1 MSNGS
6 TQRLNKILSVVQK
19 FASRD
24 YTARYINGIKF
35 DLIRQTIEA
44 TDGHAAIILKGS
56 RGFVAGMANDYAE
69 HLGLEP
75 VGSDFDIV
83 KLAPKNGKKFPV
95 AERLPEEANHR
106 SDLHLCLRFGEHDP
120 EECSSAIIFNDQLP
134 RLNAICKAL
143 KTTLHLVPGTT
154 NLSAL
159 MQYGKSSYNG
169 EEILFCIAQM
179 PCHRSNYNENG
190 DPKTTT
196 VTYSPLDETE
206 RDTMEQFKKG
216 K

>member
-1 MSNGS
+1 MK
-6 TQRLNKILSVVQK
+6 RLNKILSAVQK
-19 FASRD
+19 FASKD

-35 DLIRQTIEA
+35 DLNRQTIEA
-44 TDGHAAIILKGS
+44 TDGHAAVIIKGS

-95 AERLPEEANHR
+95 AERLPEEDNR
-106 SDLHLCLRFGEHDP
+106 RGDLHPCLRFGEHDP
-120 EECSSAIIFNDQLP
+120 EECSSAIIFNDQFP
-134 RLNAICKAL
+134 RLNALCKAL
-143 KTTLHLVPGTT
+143 KVTLHLNPGVNCTYA
-154 NLSAL
+154 S

-179 PCHRSNYNENG
+179 PCHRSIYDANG

-206 RDTMEQFKKG
+206 RDAMEQFKKG

>member
-1 MSNGS
+1 MK
-6 TQRLNKILSVVQK
+6 RLNKILSAVQK

-24 YTARYINGIKF
+24 YTVRYINGIKF
-35 DLIRQTIEA
+35 DLNRQTIEA
-44 TDGHAAIILKGS
+44 TDGHGAIIIKGS

-69 HLGLEP
+69 HLGLDP
-75 VGSDFDIV
+75 VGGDFDIV
-83 KLAPKNGKKFPV
+83 KLAPKNGKPFPK
-95 AERLPEEANHR
+95 AERLPEEANYTG
-106 SDLHLCLRFGEHDP
+106 DLHKCLRFGEHDP
-120 EECSSAIIFNDQLP
+120 EECSSTIIFNDQLP

-179 PCHRSNYNENG
+179 PCHRSIYDENG

-206 RDTMEQFKKG
+206 RNAMEQFKKG

>member
-1 MSNGS
+1 MK
-6 TQRLNKILSVVQK
+6 RLNKILSVVQK

-44 TDGHAAIILKGS
+44 TDGHAAIILRGS

-95 AERLPEEANHR
+95 TERLPEEANHR
-106 SDLHLCLRFGEHDP
+106 GDLHLCLRFGDHDP

-179 PCHRSNYNENG
+179 PCHRSNYDENG

>member
-1 MSNGS
+1 MN
-6 TQRLNKILSVVQK
+6 RLNKILSAVQK
-19 FASRD
+19 FASKD

-35 DLIRQTIEA
+35 DLNRQTIEA

-69 HLGLEP
+69 HLGIDP
-75 VGSDFDIV
+75 VGSDFGIV

-106 SDLHLCLRFGEHDP
+106 GDLHTCLCFGEHDP
-120 EECSSAIIFNDQLP
+120 EICSSTIILNDQLP
-134 RLNAICKAL
+134 RLKAICKVL
-143 KTTLHLVPGTT
+143 RVTLHLNPGLNRTHA
-154 NLSAL
+154 S

-179 PCHRSNYNENG
+179 PCHLSKYDENG
-190 DPKTTT
+190 DQKTTT

-206 RDTMEQFKKG
+206 SDAMKQFKKG
-216 K
+216 KQA

>member
-1 MSNGS
+1 MK
-6 TQRLNKILSVVQK
+6 RLNKILSAVQK
-19 FASRD
+19 FASKD

-35 DLIRQTIEA
+35 DLNRQTIEA
-44 TDGHAAIILKGS
+44 TDGHAAIIIKGS

-83 KLAPKNGKKFPV
+83 KLAPKNGRKFPV
-95 AERLPEEANHR
+95 AECLPEEANYR
-106 SDLHLCLRFGEHDP
+106 GDLHPCLSFGEHDP
-120 EECSSAIIFNDQLP
+120 EECSSAIIFNDQFP
-134 RLNAICKAL
+134 RLNALCKVL

-154 NLSAL
+154 KMNAL

-179 PCHRSNYNENG
+179 PCHRSIYGENG

-206 RDTMEQFKKG
+206 RDAMERFKKE